1 MDNVIF
7 VQGLMG
13 DNGDQWKTI
22 IENKMILMRLTD
34 TIERLWPLNQNTL
47 YLLDF
52 QNITLK
58 ITTSSKML
66 GG

>member
-58 ITTSSKML
+58 ITTSSKTL